1 MMTSS
6 RAESDYL
13 VSMLMTRARVIRRHI
28 LTMIHAAASGHPG
41 GSLSAADLM
50 TALYF
55 HVLRIN
61 PANPAWAERD
71 RFILSKGHACPVWYA
86 CLAERGFFPVEEL
99 VTLREIYSR
108 LQGHPDMNKTPGV
121 DMTTGSL
128 GQGLS
133 AGLGMAL
140 GLRLNCF
147 DSRVYVML
155 GDGELNEGQVW
166 EAAMAA
172 ARFNL
177 DHLTVIVDYNDLQLD
192 GFCHDVM
199 PLEPLAA
206 KWRDFGWNVIE
217 TDGHDLHEILAAFQA
232 AQQVQAIPTVI
243 IAHTIKGKGVSF
255 MENDC
260 DWHGRAPNDRE
271 YAAAMAELA
280 EEHAS

>member
-1 MMTSS
+1 MNSVEFSLGKLWDTSKLLRTVGYWS
-6 RAESDYL
+6 RDSG
-13 VSMLMTRARVIRRHI
+13 MLPG
-28 LTMIHAAASGHPG
+28 AAAV
-41 GSLSAADLM
+41 AA
-50 TALYF
+50 
-55 HVLRIN
+55 
-61 PANPAWAERD
+61 
-71 RFILSKGHACPVWYA
+71 
-86 CLAERGFFPVEEL
+86 LARRGFFP
-99 VTLREIYSR
+99 REDLLHWGEVACH
-108 LQGHPDMNKTPGV
+108 LQGHPDRLKTPGV

-140 GLRLNCF
+140 GLRLKRF
-147 DSRVYVML
+147 DSRVFVML

-206 KWRDFGWNVIE
+206 KWRDFGWNVLEI
-217 TDGHDLHEILAAFQA
+217 DGHDMHEILEALQE
-232 AQQVQAIPTVI
+232 AQHTLAVPTVI
-243 IAHTIKGKGVSF
+243 IAHTIKGKGISF

-260 DWHGRAPNDRE
+260 EWHGRAPNDRE

-280 EEHAS
+280 EEGAS